1 MSQGIK
7 GFLENPFIKEERVL
21 CGRNSILFNWVS
33 RAAAS
38 RHVVPYLLRP
48 SFAPSPFI
56 IIHLSIQPASQ
67 SRKGHPTKQ
76 YADYIDMCQS
86 ATAAAK
92 ASVIGPRPKQQ
103 GQGNITFLLQLYSLL
118 LLLYIGCCSSY
129 NVAMQ
134 SIVLILIG
142 Q

>member
-56 IIHLSIQPASQ
+56 IIYLSIHPSSQPVSPEKGSQ
-67 SRKGHPTKQ
+67 LNSMQTISTCVNQQKLQRL
-76 YADYIDMCQS
+76 AL
-86 ATAAAK
+86 
-92 ASVIGPRPKQQ
+92 RPKQQ